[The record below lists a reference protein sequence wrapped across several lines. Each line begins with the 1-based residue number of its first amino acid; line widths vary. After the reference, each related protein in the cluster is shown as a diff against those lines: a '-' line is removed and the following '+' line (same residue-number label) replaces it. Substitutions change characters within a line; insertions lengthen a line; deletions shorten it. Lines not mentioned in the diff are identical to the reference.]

1 MQTTTVTVA
10 YVNPPAQGKKQGN
23 IKTDNG
29 DFYGVSPAMLG
40 LFSKGG
46 KYEINYESREYQG
59 KTYHTV
65 TSVKK
70 LESPAPASGG
80 GKTGTDP
87 ATSENIFVCGIMN
100 ALATSGNLG
109 EITPENI
116 ALLTNNLRMG
126 WRRGLVPA
134 GKPTS
139 TMTKQ
144 ESQDDMNDEI
154 PF

>member
-1 MQTTTVTVA
+1 MQTATVTVA
-10 YVNPPAQGKKQGN
+10 FVNPPAQGRKQGN
-23 IKTDNG
+23 IKTDDGNY
-29 DFYGVSPAMLG
+29 YGVQPSMLG

-46 KYEINYESREYQG
+46 KYEINFDSREYNG

-65 TSVKK
+65 TSVKA
-70 LESPAPASGG
+70 LGGGSETAQGG
-80 GKTGTDP
+80 GKGTDP

-100 ALATSGNLG
+100 ALASSGSLG
-109 EITPENI
+109 DVTPENI

-134 GKPTS
+134 SKPAS

-144 ESQDDMNDEI
+144 QSQDDMNDEI